1 VEVTRPSVR
10 RWAGKWEWVWPW
22 LKRRESVFLKAE
34 INYSDEFESVEEGT
48 SEKVTASSGKSL

>member
-1 VEVTRPSVR
+1 
-10 RWAGKWEWVWPW
+10 VWPW

-34 INYSDEFESVEEGT
+34 INYSDEFESVEERT

>member
-1 VEVTRPSVR
+1 VWRLQGHPSVGGR
-10 RWAGKWEWVWPW
+10 EWVWPW

-34 INYSDEFESVEEGT
+34 INYSDEFESVEERT